1 MEAQIENINIVIPV
15 IEKKRRGRPIK
26 IKVPVVDALPVVK
39 KPKGRPPTAAGP
51 VLNKEYFNEYYHTHL
66 AKIVRC
72 ELCSSCISKHKLKKH
87 QDSARCIRLSLVPFV
102 DTLFKDI

>member
-1 MEAQIENINIVIPV
+1 MEDINNIHLVIPV
-15 IEKKRRGRPIK
+15 IAKRGRGRPTKPKAPID
-26 IKVPVVDALPVVK
+26 DALPVVK

-72 ELCSSCISKHKLKKH
+72 EICSSCISKQKLKKH

-102 DTLFKDI
+102 DALFKDI

>member
-39 KPKGRPPTAAGP
+39 KPKGRPPTA
-51 VLNKEYFNEYYHTHL
+51 VFLNKN
-66 AKIVRC
+66 
-72 ELCSSCISKHKLKKH
+72 
-87 QDSARCIRLSLVPFV
+87 
-102 DTLFKDI
+102 

>member
-1 MEAQIENINIVIPV
+1 MEQKENINIVIPV

-39 KPKGRPPTAAGP
+39 KPKVRPPTA
-51 VLNKEYFNEYYHTHL
+51 THL

-72 ELCSSCISKHKLKKH
+72 EICSSCISKQKLKKH

-102 DTLFKDI
+102 DAHFRDI